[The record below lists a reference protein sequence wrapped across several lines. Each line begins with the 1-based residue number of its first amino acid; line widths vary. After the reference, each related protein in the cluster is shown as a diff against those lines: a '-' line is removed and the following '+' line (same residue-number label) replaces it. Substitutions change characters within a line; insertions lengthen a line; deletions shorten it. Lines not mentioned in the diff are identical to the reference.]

1 MSDRLQRVIPAARRV
16 LPAARRVL
24 RTYWFRCG
32 LVSVTA
38 GFLVAALLSAIG
50 AVSFREV
57 LPRSLV
63 HASIMGSLVGSILP
77 PVARRLTDAGP
88 MRGWGMIV
96 VILVV
101 LAGAGTAM
109 ACGLLVL
116 GGAHAPGVTFRG
128 CCGSALQVNLILCM
142 SLGVGMTFYELQ
154 RSRVDALTLEL
165 RTRERDSARE
175 RKAALEARFASLESR
190 LHPHFLFNTLNAIT
204 ELIHENPERAE
215 RTVERLAAL
224 LRASLDATE
233 RGLVPLARE
242 LELVGDYL
250 EIEKAR
256 LGDRLS
262 YTVDVGPVAAACEVP
277 PLAVQTLVEN
287 SIKHAI
293 APRPRGGRIRVDASA
308 VDGRLLVNVWDDGPG
323 FTADAIRP
331 GHGLDNVQGRLA
343 ARFGD
348 AGVLSVTR
356 RDDGTAVTLAIPR
369 PGVA

>member
-1 MSDRLQRVIPAARRV
+1 MADTLQRVLGA
-16 LPAARRVL
+16 
-24 RTYWFRCG
+24 YWFRCG
-32 LVSVTA
+32 VVSAAAGLFVT
-38 GFLVAALLSAIG
+38 ALLSAIG
-50 AVSFREV
+50 AAPFWEI
-57 LPRSLV
+57 LPRALV
-63 HASIMGSLVGSILP
+63 HSAIMGSLVGSILP
-77 PVARRLTDAGP
+77 AVAHRLADSGTA
-88 MRGWGMIV
+88 RGWGTILV
-96 VILVV
+96 TLVV
-101 LAGAGTAM
+101 LAGVGTSV

-116 GGAHAPGVTFRG
+116 GGLHSPAVTFRD
-128 CCGSALQVNLILCM
+128 CVGSALQVNLIL
-142 SLGVGMTFYELQ
+142 SLALGVGMTFYEAQ

-165 RTRERDSARE
+165 RTRELERERE
-175 RKAALEARFASLESR
+175 RKTALAAQLSSLESR

-233 RGLVPLARE
+233 RGLVPLGRE
-242 LELVGDYL
+242 LELVSDYL

-262 YTVDVGPVAAACEVP
+262 YTLDVEPAAAACDVP

-293 APRPRGGRIRVDASA
+293 APRPRGGRIRVDASMLE
-308 VDGRLLVNVWDDGPG
+308 GRLLVNVWDDGPG
-323 FTADAIRP
+323 FTAEAIRA

-348 AGVLSVTR
+348 AGALRVTR
-356 RDDGTAVTLAIPR
+356 RDGGTAVTLAIPHSI
-369 PGVA
+369 GA